1 MTITTKGLHLGS
13 PSFFQCLITLKNDND
28 MSEIEFTK
36 EEKEIIVKKIKLY
49 FSEELNYDIGQF
61 DAQFLLDFFSEEI
74 GVYFYNR
81 GLYDAQSILEKRM
94 ESISEAIYDIE
105 KITEFRK

>member
-1 MTITTKGLHLGS
+1 
-13 PSFFQCLITLKNDND
+13 
-28 MSEIEFTK
+28 MSEIKFSK
-36 EEKEIIVKKIKLY
+36 EEIEILSKKLQLY
-49 FSEELNYDIGQF
+49 FSEELDHEIGQF
-61 DAQFLLDFFSEEI
+61 DAQFLLDFISEEI
-74 GVYFYNR
+74 GPYFYNR